1 MCVRLMIRF
10 PEVNLKEIGQSC
22 SFIIIKILLYLCSG
36 SDAASIQTKAT
47 LSEDGKHFLLNG
59 SKVCDFYKI
68 I

>member
-1 MCVRLMIRF
+1 MIRF
-10 PEVNLKEIGQSC
+10 SEVTLKKGGQSC
-22 SFIIIKILLYLCSG
+22 SFVIIYILFFPCSG